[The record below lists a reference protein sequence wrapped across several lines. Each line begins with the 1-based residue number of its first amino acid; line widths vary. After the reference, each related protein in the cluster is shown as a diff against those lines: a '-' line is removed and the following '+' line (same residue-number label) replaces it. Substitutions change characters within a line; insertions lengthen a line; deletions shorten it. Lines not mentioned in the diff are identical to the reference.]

1 MLKATFNS
9 IFVPQMAQLLGCGC
23 YRFGKKEKLTM
34 SGRVPPRR
42 LPPLNALRA
51 FDAVARRG
59 SILKAADELGVVRG
73 AVRQQLN
80 LLEAHFGVSLFDRE
94 NGRLVL
100 TPKGRAF
107 ADSVGV
113 AFGILTRAS
122 AELSIGG
129 RRSIRLGVPSAFA
142 VWWLMPRVAAL
153 QAALQDIDIDIV
165 PMAMV
170 EPLAKRADLEAVIMG
185 GEYRPMRDITAIRF
199 MEDEFGPVATPDV
212 TGRLG
217 LVEGVKAL
225 GAAVALSSRSA
236 PSLWGDWFAES
247 GHAPVNFAG
256 NREFEDLL
264 LAIGAARSG
273 LGVAIVPRTAIGEDI
288 DRGALVA
295 PFGFIRRPAGY
306 SLSIRSSDVKDPAL
320 VRLADW
326 LSEAGAE
333 PT

>member
-1 MLKATFNS
+1 
-9 IFVPQMAQLLGCGC
+9 
-23 YRFGKKEKLTM
+23 M
-34 SGRVPPRR
+34 SERAPPSR
-42 LPPLNALRA
+42 LPPLNALRS

-59 SILKAADELGVVRG
+59 SILQAADELGVVRG

-80 LLEAHFGVSLFDRE
+80 LLEAHFGVALFDRQ

-100 TPKGRAF
+100 TAKGRAF

-113 AFGILTRAS
+113 AFGILARAS

-142 VWWLMPRVAAL
+142 VWWLMPRVADL

-165 PMAMV
+165 PMTIV
-170 EPLAKRADLEAVIMG
+170 EPLAKRPDLEAVIMG
-185 GEYRPMRDITAIRF
+185 GEYRPMREITAIRF
-199 MEDEFGPVATPDV
+199 MEDEFGPIAAPDV
-212 TGRLG
+212 AGRLRLDAG
-217 LVEGVKAL
+217 ISAL
-225 GAAVALSSRSA
+225 AGAVALASRSA
-236 PSLWGDWFAES
+236 PSLWEDWFAES
-247 GHAPVNFAG
+247 GHVPVRFAG

-273 LGVAIVPRTAIGEDI
+273 LGVAIAPRTAIGEDI

-306 SLSIRSSDVKDPAL
+306 SLSIRSNDVKDPAL
-320 VRLADW
+320 VRLANW
-326 LSEAGAE
+326 LSAAGAE
-333 PT
+333 QS